1 MSGRPPPCP
10 SQRPCRAG
18 PGKWQDPSIWLL
30 QASYLLKTP
39 ERFASGRD
47 LSISPTRA
55 QGRGGC
61 QDTSLFP
68 FSLTHTATSPRQE
81 GPPPHRE
88 RQAVFREVGIQH
100 PDLSCDAA
108 PRGTQVCRDVE
119 VLLQTLGRSSGL
131 TVVRPPSGAEMGTDS
146 GGNKS
151 KDFPASLSV
160 CRRVCRR
167 GQKVQIRAGEQV
179 RHPGRREHKGV
190 FWRRGRRVGCFVFY
204 KLLQCGFWTSPRSCL
219 RQLIVPVCCGHG
231 DTGTDV
237 PCRPA
242 SPASA

>member
-10 SQRPCRAG
+10 SQRLCRAG

-39 ERFASGRD
+39 ERFASGRG
-47 LSISPTRA
+47 LSIPPTRA
-55 QGRGGC
+55 QGRGGGGR

-81 GPPPHRE
+81 EPPPHRE

-100 PDLSCDAA
+100 PELSCDAA

-131 TVVRPPSGAEMGTDS
+131 TVVPLPPGAEMGTDS

-151 KDFPASLSV
+151 KDFAASLRV
-160 CRRVCRR
+160 WRRVCRC
-167 GQKVQIRAGEQV
+167 GQKVQIHAGEQV

-190 FWRRGRRVGCFVFY
+190 FWRRG
-204 KLLQCGFWTSPRSCL
+204 
-219 RQLIVPVCCGHG
+219 GH
-231 DTGTDV
+231 V
-237 PCRPA
+237 
-242 SPASA
+242 